1 MADKDPTATQHFVY
15 IEAMKYAPLENI
27 INGSSVPGSLQTLE
41 VTSPVNGELL
51 SSIPL
56 STAAEVDVSVDAAAS
71 AFPEWAA
78 LTLRQRCDIFYR
90 YRQLLQE
97 NLDELARVCHE
108 ENGKTINESKAEVLK
123 AIELTELA
131 CSLPNLVSGEAL
143 EVSPGFDCSIQQ
155 SPLGVVSCITPF
167 NFPIMVPHWTIPMAL
182 ALGNTMIFKPSE
194 QVPLSGDR
202 IASLLTEAG
211 LPDGVFNVV
220 HGDRT
225 VVESICDHPQV
236 QAITFVGSTPVAKA
250 VYARA
255 TSSYKRALAMGG
267 AKNHLIVMPDAD
279 VSHTAANVAASACGC
294 AGQRCMAA
302 ATMVAVGDVNHIV
315 SRVVEESRNLV
326 PGQNLGAV
334 ISASAKE
341 RIEGYIAEAEEQ
353 GATVL
358 LDGRGTSVEGCE
370 QGTYVGPTVLDNVT
384 PDMSIARAEVFGP
397 VLSIIRTEDLEEAI
411 ELENAS
417 PYGNAAVVY
426 TQDGQ
431 VARQF
436 ADQASAGMIG
446 VNVGVPV
453 PREPFGFGGWND
465 SRFGVGDI
473 TGRGSIQFWT
483 QSKKVTSHWV
493 Q

>member
-1 MADKDPTATQHFVY
+1 
-15 IEAMKYAPLENI
+15 MKYAALANYI
-27 INGSSVPGSLQTLE
+27 QGSYAPASPRSQD

-51 SSIPL
+51 TTVPL
-56 STAAEVDVSVDAAAS
+56 ANESELQMAIESAKQ
-71 AFPEWAA
+71 AFPGWSD
-78 LTLRQRCDIFYR
+78 LTLRQRCDVFYR
-90 YRQLLQE
+90 YRNLLQD
-97 NLDELARVCHE
+97 NLEELSRVCHE
-108 ENGKTINESKAEVLK
+108 ENGKTIAESKAEVLK

-131 CSLPNLVSGEAL
+131 CSLPNLVAGESL

-155 SPLGVVSCITPF
+155 APLGVVACITPF

-194 QVPLSGDR
+194 QVPISGAR
-202 IASLLTEAG
+202 IAELLTEAG

-220 HGDRT
+220 HGDRHT
-225 VVESICDHPQV
+225 VEAICDHPDIE
-236 QAITFVGSTPVAKA
+236 AITFVGSTPVAKS

-255 TSSYKRALAMGG
+255 TSTYKRALAMGG

-279 VSHTAANVAASACGC
+279 VEHTAANVAASACGC

-302 ATMVAVGDVNHIV
+302 ATMVAVGDVNHV
-315 SRVVEESRNLV
+315 VDKVVEQSKALV

-334 ISASAKE
+334 ISEEAKT
-341 RIEGYIAEAEEQ
+341 RIEGYITEAVEQ
-353 GATVL
+353 GATLL
-358 LDGRGTSVEGCE
+358 LDGRDTTVEGCE
-370 QGTYVGPTVLDNVT
+370 NGSYVGPTVLDNVT
-384 PDMSIARAEVFGP
+384 PDMNIASAEVFGP
-397 VLSIIRTEDLEEAI
+397 VLSIIRTDNLNGAVQ
-411 ELENAS
+411 LENAS

-431 VARQF
+431 VAREF
-436 ADQASAGMIG
+436 ADRASAGMIG

-483 QSKKVTSHWV
+483 QPKKITSHWIE
-493 Q
+493 